1 MIKEMIKEMN
11 RAMSNNE
18 ISFDCVENLL
28 KQLQTLT
35 GLDYCIINNRVVYR
49 ENGTFHDAWVN
60 A

>member
-11 RAMSNNE
+11 RAMRNNE

-35 GLDYCIINNRVVYR
+35 GLDYCIVNKRVAYR
-49 ENGTFHDAWVN
+49 ENGNIYDAWVN